1 MDEMK
6 AAIEK
11 SLSEFWDRQ
20 SLKVDDSDSV
30 DDFVDELDS
39 LAAVDA
45 LLGIEAI
52 VGMHIPEA
60 SVIRKGG
67 YESKQQFIEHLTA
80 KVMAYVQGKKK

>member
-1 MDEMK
+1 MNEMK
-6 AAIEK
+6 AAIENN
-11 SLSEFWDRQ
+11 LSEFWERQ
-20 SLKVDDSDSV
+20 SLKTDESDSV
-30 DDFVDELDS
+30 EDFVDELDS

-67 YESKQQFIEHLTA
+67 YESKQQFVDDLTA
-80 KVMAYVQGKKK
+80 KVMAYVEGKKK